1 MDEPKAD
8 PKIVIRSR
16 VPKFNVKFEVYSLK
30 PSLESDE
37 STYYRLFYFFKSHQ
51 TINKGQ
57 VLVIMMLVIR
67 MVR

>member
-1 MDEPKAD
+1 MKHCG
-8 PKIVIRSR
+8 VLFMYCFF
-16 VPKFNVKFEVYSLK
+16 VN
-30 PSLESDE
+30 
-37 STYYRLFYFFKSHQ
+37 YRLFYFFKSHQ